1 MNDSTALKLIE
12 LKFNYTE
19 PSVKLTSDWIFLIFT
34 LVLIIIGYFVYKWLK
49 RNKYPLIEMEVEIS
63 GSPKLKFKAKRDD
76 SNIYIANRIYI
87 ELVTRKGALPID
99 EENDVIFEIYNSWYK
114 LFGIIRDEVKNVPGH
129 YLQSHYP
136 TTALI
141 GLTTNILNNGLRPH
155 LTKYQAEFRKWYT
168 NEIEK
173 ESSKDLSPQQIQ
185 KKYKSY
191 SELIEDMKSVNQVLI
206 DYSEQLDKLIK
217 GK

>member
-114 LFGIIRDEVKNVPGH
+114 LFGIIRDEVKNVLGH